1 MHCESPYGT
10 RICILA
16 AMEIHQSLF
25 ALAVMCLPVVGT
37 AQAETA
43 GNSPVVIELFTS
55 QGCSSCPPA
64 DRLLQE
70 LSAREDILALGYHVD
85 YWDYIGW
92 SDPFASPNS
101 TQRQRAY
108 GRAFDL
114 RSVFTPQMVIDGAAS
129 VVGSR
134 SRDVQRAVEEA
145 AGSREYSVPV
155 SVEQPAPDRFVVTL
169 GAAHYDGEPADI
181 VLVRYDSAHVTEIQ
195 RGENRGKT
203 LTDVNVVRQF
213 DVIGQWRG
221 EPMTISA
228 NLPLSDIPG
237 GCAVLVQK
245 PGQGQILGAARIMIQ

>member
-1 MHCESPYGT
+1 MCSHLLEN
-10 RICILA
+10 LA
-16 AMEIHQSLF
+16 A
-25 ALAVMCLPVVGT
+25 LPPLGGF
-37 AQAETA
+37 Q
-43 GNSPVVIELFTS
+43 PVVIKLFTS
-55 QGCSSCPPA
+55 RGCSSCPPA
-64 DRLLQE
+64 DQLLEE
-70 LSAREDILALGYHVD
+70 LSARDDILALGYHVD

-92 SDPFASPNS
+92 SDPFASPDS

-134 SRDVQRAVEEA
+134 GGDVHRAVDEA
-145 AGSREYSVPV
+145 AGRREQRVAV
-155 SVEQPAPDRFVVTL
+155 SVEQPGPDRFVVTL
-169 GAAHYDGEPADI
+169 GGAHYDGEPADI
-181 VLVRYDSAHVTEIQ
+181 VLVRYDDAHVTEIM
-195 RGENRGKT
+195 RGENRGRT

-221 EPMTISA
+221 EPMTITA

-245 PGQGQILGAARIMIQ
+245 QGHGQILGAARIVIQ